1 MGSDTPVGSTRLSDP
16 LDPDAIG
23 EAIEQ
28 RLRSRLSSAP
38 GTLTAD
44 VPAMLSER
52 PPVRGQWLVIGAQT
66 GPAERDTVDVL
77 PAATSV
83 ELLHTQA
90 LVNARATDATECDIR
105 DAALL
110 TSDYLH
116 SLAYATLGTVDGD
129 ASVLAACFDSLS
141 SASQR
146 LASLWTNMA
155 ETRPGDSDD
164 PVPIDPIVMGAAGDL
179 AGLLGDN
186 DPDGRVALRRAG
198 AALGITR
205 WTEDRSPLD
214 AESAAVVA
222 EAVPVEWSPADVR
235 SISEDGINA
244 LLEPLADNPATE
256 TLRSF
261 AETLFVDTVDCQP
274 VVHE

>member
-1 MGSDTPVGSTRLSDP
+1 MGSDTPVGSTILSDP

-23 EAIEQ
+23 EAIEA

-38 GTLTAD
+38 ETLTAD
-44 VPAMLSER
+44 VPVMLSGR
-52 PPVRGQWLVIGAQT
+52 PRVRGQWLVIGAQT
-66 GPAERDTVDVL
+66 GAAERDTVDVL

-90 LVNARATDATECDIR
+90 LANARATDATECDIR

-116 SLAYATLGTVDGD
+116 SLAYATLGAVDD
-129 ASVLAACFDSLS
+129 VSVLEACFDSLS

-146 LASLWTNMA
+146 LASLWTNVE

-164 PVPIDPIVMGAAGDL
+164 PVPIGPVVMGAAGDL

-186 DPDGRVALRRAG
+186 DPDGRAALRKAG
-198 AALGITR
+198 AALGIVR
-205 WTEDRSPLD
+205 WTADRSSLD
-214 AESAAVVA
+214 AGSAAVIA
-222 EAVPVEWSPADVR
+222 EAVPVEWSPADVQ
-235 SISEDGINA
+235 SLGADGINA
-244 LLEPLADNPATE
+244 LLEPLAENPATE
-256 TLRSF
+256 T
-261 AETLFVDTVDCQP
+261 
-274 VVHE
+274 